1 MAEPLAGSSYL
12 QLPQK
17 LRNSKKSLINIQN
30 KDNKGFLWCRV
41 RHKNP
46 KD

>member
-1 MAEPLAGSSYL
+1 MAEPLAESSHL
-12 QLPQK
+12 QLPKK
-17 LRNSKKSLINIQN
+17 LRKPKKSLINIQN

-41 RHKNP
+41 RHKNS